1 MKPIRAS
8 EISTFLFCK
17 RAWWYQRKGTVS
29 INTELLAEGRELHQK
44 HGRTVFVSNLLRTLG
59 YFLLLVALVIL
70 TAYGTNLV
78 LR

>member
-29 INTELLAEGRELHQK
+29 INTELLAEGRELHHR
-44 HGRTVFVSNLLRTLG
+44 HGRAVFVSNLLRTLG
-59 YFLLLVALVIL
+59 YLLLLLALVIL
-70 TAYGTNLV
+70 TAYLTSWL
-78 LR
+78 L